1 MDKIIDG
8 SSSFINMQANNE
20 NRSHPEKQ
28 GNTKT
33 AGNLNMRGIF
43 LHVMADA
50 LGSVN
55 VIISAIIMWQAPK
68 WPYTI
73 YVDPGIVN
81 HLTTWIYL
89 RQNNLC
95 SKMIRIMT
103 FIFSFK
109 YNNGYY
115 HGVERISSFDWIS
128 FNHSS
133 NGTKSYR
140 YRFTKAKTIG
150 WCRWNSSRKFIN
162 CIWTIISHSHNESL
176 ELIRWNKVNFNF
188 ISGSRISYMEISW
201 WQNYCI
207 CTYHMCRFIRIY
219 GGIIIVIV
227 AIFSIDQIKTNKM
240 ILRLSF
246 DYFLF

>member
-28 GNTKT
+28 GNAKT

-81 HLTTWIYL
+81 HLTT
-89 RQNNLC
+89 
-95 SKMIRIMT
+95 
-103 FIFSFK
+103 
-109 YNNGYY
+109 
-115 HGVERISSFDWIS
+115 
-128 FNHSS
+128 
-133 NGTKSYR
+133 
-140 YRFTKAKTIG
+140 
-150 WCRWNSSRKFIN
+150 
-162 CIWTIISHSHNESL
+162 
-176 ELIRWNKVNFNF
+176 
-188 ISGSRISYMEISW
+188 
-201 WQNYCI
+201 
-207 CTYHMCRFIRIY
+207 
-219 GGIIIVIV
+219 
-227 AIFSIDQIKTNKM
+227 
-240 ILRLSF
+240 
-246 DYFLF
+246 